1 MNIWYNL
8 YICICTYLFTFSFFV
23 FSFFLFLFFLFFVFS
38 FFCFFVFSFVF
49 LFLFLLFF
57 CFFVF
62 SFLFPFRYAHKH
74 DKSYAD
80 TPESIRADG
89 YVYEI
94 SFQETLQELAVR
106 VGKALNKTVP
116 DQIEQELNMKLAE
129 KRDGKYSKRRER
141 AIA

>member
-8 YICICTYLFTFSFFV
+8 YICICILPFYFFTFS
-23 FSFFLFLFFLFFVFS
+23 
-38 FFCFFVFSFVF
+38 
-49 LFLFLLFF
+49 
-57 CFFVF
+57 FFVF

-129 KRDGKYSKRRER
+129 KRDGKYSSKG
-141 AIA
+141 ACIAYMEAL

>member
-1 MNIWYNL
+1 M
-8 YICICTYLFTFSFFV
+8 FSF
-23 FSFFLFLFFLFFVFS
+23 SF
-38 FFCFFVFSFVF
+38 
-49 LFLFLLFF
+49 LFF

-141 AIA
+141 ASRNGSTVVDISIHPPSFKPVSWFLSRSPLF